1 MEGYKV
7 IKNFSFA
14 EKGDVFTK
22 VEDLNLWELQKSEV
36 VSDTETYTSMAFDS
50 STMEELANKDY
61 VIWYS
66 EEAEEDDN
74 EDECECCCDK
84 LEKVKE
90 YVNTLIDTYTKDYNE
105 LMKDYNEGNV
115 QQCVKVEA
123 ETVYHNLNKVL
134 NSIKDLLDESTL
146 GYTYSSVDA
155 YFCEEYE
162 LEDTL
167 QTFGGVDHG

>member
-7 IKNFSFA
+7 IKEFSFA

-22 VEDLNLWELQKSEV
+22 VEDLNLWELQKSKTKPEM
-36 VSDTETYTSMAFDS
+36 ETYTSMAFDS
-50 STMEELANKDY
+50 STMDELAKKDY
-61 VIWYS
+61 VIWFS
-66 EEAEEDDN
+66 EEVEKDDN

-84 LEKVKE
+84 LEKVNE

-134 NSIKDLLDESTL
+134 NSIKDLLDE
-146 GYTYSSVDA
+146 
-155 YFCEEYE
+155 
-162 LEDTL
+162 
-167 QTFGGVDHG
+167 

>member
-7 IKNFSFA
+7 IKDFSFA

-36 VSDTETYTSMAFDS
+36 ISDTETYTSMVFDS

-61 VIWYS
+61 VIWYG
-66 EEAEEDDN
+66 EEAEENDN
-74 EDECECCCDK
+74 EDECECRCDK

-105 LMKDYNEGNV
+105 LMKYYNEGNV

-123 ETVYHNLNKVL
+123 EAVYHNLNKVL
-134 NSIKDLLDESTL
+134 NSIKDLLDE
-146 GYTYSSVDA
+146 
-155 YFCEEYE
+155 
-162 LEDTL
+162 
-167 QTFGGVDHG
+167 

>member
-7 IKNFSFA
+7 IKDFSFA

-36 VSDTETYTSMAFDS
+36 IS
-50 STMEELANKDY
+50 
-61 VIWYS
+61 
-66 EEAEEDDN
+66 
-74 EDECECCCDK
+74 
-84 LEKVKE
+84 
-90 YVNTLIDTYTKDYNE
+90 DTYTKDYNE

-134 NSIKDLLDESTL
+134 NSIKDLLDE
-146 GYTYSSVDA
+146 
-155 YFCEEYE
+155 
-162 LEDTL
+162 
-167 QTFGGVDHG
+167 

>member
-7 IKNFSFA
+7 IKEFSFA

-22 VEDLNLWELQKSEV
+22 VEDLNLWELQKSE
-36 VSDTETYTSMAFDS
+36 TKPEMETYTSMAFDS
-50 STMEELANKDY
+50 STMDELAKKDY

-66 EEAEEDDN
+66 EEVEKDDN

-134 NSIKDLLDESTL
+134 NSIKDLLDE
-146 GYTYSSVDA
+146 
-155 YFCEEYE
+155 
-162 LEDTL
+162 
-167 QTFGGVDHG
+167 

>member
-7 IKNFSFA
+7 IKDFSFA

-36 VSDTETYTSMAFDS
+36 ISDTETYTSMAFDS

-74 EDECECCCDK
+74 EDEYERCCDK

-90 YVNTLIDTYTKDYNE
+90 CVNTLIDTYTKDYNL

-134 NSIKDLLDESTL
+134 NRIKDLLDE
-146 GYTYSSVDA
+146 
-155 YFCEEYE
+155 
-162 LEDTL
+162 
-167 QTFGGVDHG
+167 

>member
-7 IKNFSFA
+7 IKDFSFA

-36 VSDTETYTSMAFDS
+36 ISDTETYTSMAFDS

-61 VIWYS
+61 VIWF
-66 EEAEEDDN
+66 N
-74 EDECECCCDK
+74 EDENDCCVCDCCDK
-84 LEKVKE
+84 LEEVKE

-134 NSIKDLLDESTL
+134 NSIKDLLDE
-146 GYTYSSVDA
+146 
-155 YFCEEYE
+155 
-162 LEDTL
+162 
-167 QTFGGVDHG
+167 

>member
-7 IKNFSFA
+7 IKEFSFA

-22 VEDLNLWELQKSEV
+22 VEDLNLWELQKSE
-36 VSDTETYTSMAFDS
+36 TKPEMETYTSMAFDS
-50 STMEELANKDY
+50 STMDELAKKDY
-61 VIWYS
+61 VIWFS

-74 EDECECCCDK
+74 EGECERCCDK

-134 NSIKDLLDESTL
+134 NSIKDLLDE
-146 GYTYSSVDA
+146 
-155 YFCEEYE
+155 
-162 LEDTL
+162 
-167 QTFGGVDHG
+167 

>member
-7 IKNFSFA
+7 IKEFSFA

-22 VEDLNLWELQKSEV
+22 VEDLNLWELQKSE
-36 VSDTETYTSMAFDS
+36 TKPEMETYTSMAFDS
-50 STMEELANKDY
+50 STMDELAKKDY
-61 VIWYS
+61 VIWFS

-74 EDECECCCDK
+74 EDECERCCDK

-115 QQCVKVEA
+115 RQCVKVEA

-134 NSIKDLLDESTL
+134 NSIKDLLDE
-146 GYTYSSVDA
+146 
-155 YFCEEYE
+155 
-162 LEDTL
+162 
-167 QTFGGVDHG
+167 

>member
-7 IKNFSFA
+7 IKDFSFA

-66 EEAEEDDN
+66 EEVEKDNNEEVEKDNN

-134 NSIKDLLDESTL
+134 NSIKDLLDE
-146 GYTYSSVDA
+146 
-155 YFCEEYE
+155 
-162 LEDTL
+162 
-167 QTFGGVDHG
+167 

>member
-7 IKNFSFA
+7 IKDFSSA

-66 EEAEEDDN
+66 EEAQEDDN

-134 NSIKDLLDESTL
+134 NSIKDLLDE
-146 GYTYSSVDA
+146 
-155 YFCEEYE
+155 
-162 LEDTL
+162 
-167 QTFGGVDHG
+167 

>member
-7 IKNFSFA
+7 IKDFSFA

-36 VSDTETYTSMAFDS
+36 ISDTETYTSMVFDS

-66 EEAEEDDN
+66 EEVEKDNN
-74 EDECECCCDK
+74 EDECEYYCNK

-123 ETVYHNLNKVL
+123 ETVYYNLNKVL
-134 NSIKDLLDESTL
+134 NSIKDLLDE
-146 GYTYSSVDA
+146 
-155 YFCEEYE
+155 
-162 LEDTL
+162 
-167 QTFGGVDHG
+167 

>member
-7 IKNFSFA
+7 IKEFSFA

-22 VEDLNLWELQKSEV
+22 VEDLNLWELQKSE
-36 VSDTETYTSMAFDS
+36 TKPEMETYTSMAFDS
-50 STMEELANKDY
+50 STMDELAKKDY
-61 VIWYS
+61 VIWFS

-74 EDECECCCDK
+74 EDECERCCDK

-123 ETVYHNLNKVL
+123 ETVYRNLNKVL
-134 NSIKDLLDESTL
+134 NSIKDLLDE
-146 GYTYSSVDA
+146 
-155 YFCEEYE
+155 
-162 LEDTL
+162 
-167 QTFGGVDHG
+167 

>member
-7 IKNFSFA
+7 IKDFSFA

-66 EEAEEDDN
+66 EEVEKDDN

-90 YVNTLIDTYTKDYNE
+90 YVNTLIDTYT
-105 LMKDYNEGNV
+105 KDYNEGNV

-134 NSIKDLLDESTL
+134 NSIKDLLDE
-146 GYTYSSVDA
+146 
-155 YFCEEYE
+155 
-162 LEDTL
+162 
-167 QTFGGVDHG
+167 

>member
-7 IKNFSFA
+7 TKDFSFA

-36 VSDTETYTSMAFDS
+36 ESDSEVHTTIVFDS

-61 VIWYS
+61 VMLCDED
-66 EEAEEDDN
+66 EEN
-74 EDECECCCDK
+74 ENECECCCDK

-90 YVNTLIDTYTKDYNE
+90 YVNTLIDTYAKDYNE
-105 LMKDYNEGNV
+105 LMQDYNEGNV

-134 NSIKDLLDESTL
+134 NSIKDLLDE
-146 GYTYSSVDA
+146 
-155 YFCEEYE
+155 
-162 LEDTL
+162 
-167 QTFGGVDHG
+167 

>member
-7 IKNFSFA
+7 IKDFSFA

-66 EEAEEDDN
+66 KEAEEDDN
-74 EDECECCCDK
+74 EDECECYCDK

-134 NSIKDLLDESTL
+134 NSIKDLLDE
-146 GYTYSSVDA
+146 
-155 YFCEEYE
+155 
-162 LEDTL
+162 
-167 QTFGGVDHG
+167 

>member
-7 IKNFSFA
+7 IKEFSFA

-22 VEDLNLWELQKSEV
+22 VEDLNLWELQKSE
-36 VSDTETYTSMAFDS
+36 TKPEMETYTSMAFDS
-50 STMEELANKDY
+50 STMDELAKKDY
-61 VIWYS
+61 VIWFS

-74 EDECECCCDK
+74 EDECERCCDK

-90 YVNTLIDTYTKDYNE
+90 YVNALIDTYTKDYNE

-134 NSIKDLLDESTL
+134 NSIKDLLDE
-146 GYTYSSVDA
+146 
-155 YFCEEYE
+155 
-162 LEDTL
+162 
-167 QTFGGVDHG
+167 

>member
-7 IKNFSFA
+7 IKEFSFA

-22 VEDLNLWELQKSEV
+22 VEDLNLWGLQKSE
-36 VSDTETYTSMAFDS
+36 TKPEMETYTSMAFDS
-50 STMEELANKDY
+50 STMDELAKKDY
-61 VIWYS
+61 VIWFS

-74 EDECECCCDK
+74 EDKCERCCDK

-134 NSIKDLLDESTL
+134 NSIKDLLDE
-146 GYTYSSVDA
+146 
-155 YFCEEYE
+155 
-162 LEDTL
+162 
-167 QTFGGVDHG
+167 

>member
-7 IKNFSFA
+7 IKEFSFA

-22 VEDLNLWELQKSEV
+22 VEDLNLWELQKSE
-36 VSDTETYTSMAFDS
+36 TKPEMETYTSMAFDS
-50 STMEELANKDY
+50 STMDELAKKDY
-61 VIWYS
+61 VIWFS

-74 EDECECCCDK
+74 EDECERCCDK

-90 YVNTLIDTYTKDYNE
+90 YVNTLIDIYTKDYNE
-105 LMKDYNEGNV
+105 LMKDYDEGNV

-134 NSIKDLLDESTL
+134 NSIKDLLDE
-146 GYTYSSVDA
+146 
-155 YFCEEYE
+155 
-162 LEDTL
+162 
-167 QTFGGVDHG
+167 

>member
-1 MEGYKV
+1 MKGYKV
-7 IKNFSFA
+7 IKDFSFA

-36 VSDTETYTSMAFDS
+36 ISDTETYASMAFDS

-66 EEAEEDDN
+66 EEVEKDNN

-90 YVNTLIDTYTKDYNE
+90 YVDTLIDKYTKDYNE
-105 LMKDYNEGNV
+105 LMKAYNEGNV

-123 ETVYHNLNKVL
+123 ETVYYNLNKVL
-134 NSIKDLLDESTL
+134 NSIKDLL
-146 GYTYSSVDA
+146 
-155 YFCEEYE
+155 YE
-162 LEDTL
+162 
-167 QTFGGVDHG
+167 

>member
-7 IKNFSFA
+7 IKEFSFA

-22 VEDLNLWELQKSEV
+22 VEDLNLWELQKSE
-36 VSDTETYTSMAFDS
+36 TKPEMETYTSMAFDS
-50 STMEELANKDY
+50 STMDELAKKDY
-61 VIWYS
+61 VIWFS

-134 NSIKDLLDESTL
+134 NSIKDLLDE
-146 GYTYSSVDA
+146 
-155 YFCEEYE
+155 
-162 LEDTL
+162 
-167 QTFGGVDHG
+167 

>member
-7 IKNFSFA
+7 IKDFSFA

-66 EEAEEDDN
+66 EEVEKDN
-74 EDECECCCDK
+74 
-84 LEKVKE
+84 
-90 YVNTLIDTYTKDYNE
+90 NE
-105 LMKDYNEGNV
+105 IISKNYSIIITD
-115 QQCVKVEA
+115 
-123 ETVYHNLNKVL
+123 NKFKCTSCI
-134 NSIKDLLDESTL
+134 SI
-146 GYTYSSVDA
+146 
-155 YFCEEYE
+155 
-162 LEDTL
+162 
-167 QTFGGVDHG
+167 FGK

>member
-7 IKNFSFA
+7 IKDFSFA

-22 VEDLNLWELQKSEV
+22 VEDLNFLV
-36 VSDTETYTSMAFDS
+36 AHGHRFGYMDRETSMIYTLMAFDS
-50 STMEELANKDY
+50 STIEELANKDY

-74 EDECECCCDK
+74 EDECECCCNK

-90 YVNTLIDTYTKDYNE
+90 YVDTLIDTYTKDYNE

-134 NSIKDLLDESTL
+134 NSIKDLLDE
-146 GYTYSSVDA
+146 
-155 YFCEEYE
+155 
-162 LEDTL
+162 
-167 QTFGGVDHG
+167 

>member
-7 IKNFSFA
+7 IKDFSFA

-22 VEDLNLWELQKSEV
+22 VEDLDLWELQKSEV
-36 VSDTETYTSMAFDS
+36 ISDTETYISIASDS

-66 EEAEEDDN
+66 EEVEKDNN
-74 EDECECCCDK
+74 EDECECCCNK

-134 NSIKDLLDESTL
+134 NSIKDLLDE
-146 GYTYSSVDA
+146 
-155 YFCEEYE
+155 
-162 LEDTL
+162 
-167 QTFGGVDHG
+167 

>member
-7 IKNFSFA
+7 IKEFSFA

-22 VEDLNLWELQKSEV
+22 VEDLNLWELQKSE
-36 VSDTETYTSMAFDS
+36 TKPEMETYTSMAFDS

-66 EEAEEDDN
+66 EEVEKDDN
-74 EDECECCCDK
+74 EDECECCCNK

-134 NSIKDLLDESTL
+134 NSIKDLLDE
-146 GYTYSSVDA
+146 
-155 YFCEEYE
+155 
-162 LEDTL
+162 
-167 QTFGGVDHG
+167 

>member
-7 IKNFSFA
+7 IKDFSFA

-66 EEAEEDDN
+66 EEAQEDD
-74 EDECECCCDK
+74 
-84 LEKVKE
+84 EKVKE

-134 NSIKDLLDESTL
+134 NRIKDLLDE
-146 GYTYSSVDA
+146 
-155 YFCEEYE
+155 
-162 LEDTL
+162 
-167 QTFGGVDHG
+167 

>member
-7 IKNFSFA
+7 IKEFSFA

-22 VEDLNLWELQKSEV
+22 VEDLNLWELQKSE
-36 VSDTETYTSMAFDS
+36 TKPEMETYTSMAFDS
-50 STMEELANKDY
+50 STMDELAKKDY
-61 VIWYS
+61 VIWFS

-74 EDECECCCDK
+74 EDECERCCDK

-134 NSIKDLLDESTL
+134 NSIKDLLDE
-146 GYTYSSVDA
+146 
-155 YFCEEYE
+155 
-162 LEDTL
+162 
-167 QTFGGVDHG
+167 

>member
-7 IKNFSFA
+7 IKDFSFA

-66 EEAEEDDN
+66 EEAQESV
-74 EDECECCCDK
+74 DECECCCDK

-115 QQCVKVEA
+115 Q
-123 ETVYHNLNKVL
+123 
-134 NSIKDLLDESTL
+134 
-146 GYTYSSVDA
+146 
-155 YFCEEYE
+155 
-162 LEDTL
+162 
-167 QTFGGVDHG
+167 